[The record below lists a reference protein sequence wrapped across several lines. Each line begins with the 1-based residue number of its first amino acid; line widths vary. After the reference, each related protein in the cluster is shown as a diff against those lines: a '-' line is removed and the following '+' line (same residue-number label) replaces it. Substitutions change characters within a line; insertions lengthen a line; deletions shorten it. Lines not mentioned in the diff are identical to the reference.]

1 MQRGGI
7 KAEYVTYNFYNSST
21 KPKFYKNT
29 SLVGKIIE
37 KTFLTNQVGKEKH
50 MDVAIKLK
58 IQSTQYYMLS
68 LNHPLMILL
77 KPVLFNSIHVNIR
90 KNSNSNSKYFNNQK
104 PFQTHVN
111 VGQNKYLI
119 DETAFCGKNAFYLK
133 LKQEMT
139 I

>member
-1 MQRGGI
+1 MQRRCI

-21 KPKFYKNT
+21 KPKFYKNA

-37 KTFLTNQVGKEKH
+37 KTFLTNQVSKEEH
-50 MDVAIKLK
+50 MMLHIKLK
-58 IQSTQYYMLS
+58 IQSTQYHMLS

-77 KPVLFNSIHVNIR
+77 KPVLVNPIHVNIR
-90 KNSNSNSKYFNNQK
+90 KNSNSKYFNNQK
-104 PFQTHVN
+104 PFQTHAN
-111 VGQNKYLI
+111 VGKNKYLI
-119 DETAFCGKNAFYLK
+119 DKTAFCGKNAFYLK